1 MKLDPKK
8 DFRDLARF
16 NKIMFIITSQGFGYL
31 FDKTK
36 FLRKKK
42 AKELANPKRLRKT
55 LEKLGPTFIKL
66 GQILSVRPDL
76 LPKEYITELGSLQD
90 KVPQFPFEKA
100 EKLIEKE
107 LHKPISKLFKDFN
120 KEPIASASI
129 SQVYKAKLPNGQIVA
144 VKVQRPDVKETMK
157 TDIEIMTY
165 IAQLLEKHFVKI
177 RKYSPVGI
185 VEEFKDWTHD
195 ELDFR
200 IESKNAKRFYNNF
213 KGYDN
218 VKIPKVYDKY
228 STKHVLTLE
237 FINGIELH
245 NLGKVKNKKGYNIKE
260 IMKNGFDAILTQVFI
275 HGFFHADP
283 HPGNI
288 LVLEGN
294 KISFIDFGIV
304 GHFDNY
310 LKQKSMELFYHTMQC
325 DIDSIVDTFLEMG
338 AVGVDKTD
346 INAFREDVSRIIE
359 PLQGHTLKETKFTH
373 ILEEI
378 LDLALE
384 HHIKPPVDLALFGK
398 TIVELEGIGLEYV
411 PNFKLIDSARPFI
424 EKLIKKNIK
433 ISKMAKDL
441 MKNMAKYGKLFKE
454 LPDQLSSALR
464 KIQSGTVKVDIEDTD
479 IKRLATD
486 IDKSSNRL
494 TYGLIITA
502 FLITGALLVNVGE
515 PVYYGFPVPS
525 ILCFITAFIFAI
537 ILFASIKQ
545 EGKD

>member
-8 DFRDLARF
+8 DIRDLARF
-16 NKIMFIITSQGFGYL
+16 NKIMFILTSQGFGYL
-31 FDKTK
+31 FDRTK
-36 FLRKKK
+36 FLKKK
-42 AKELANPKRLRKT
+42 QVKEHANPKRLRKT

-76 LPKEYITELGSLQD
+76 LPKEYIKELGSLQD
-90 KVPQFPFEKA
+90 EVPQFPFEKA
-100 EKLIEKE
+100 EKTIEKE
-107 LHKPISKLFKDFN
+107 LRKPINKLFKDFN

-129 SQVYKAKLPNGQIVA
+129 SQVYKAKLPNNKIVA

-165 IAQLLEKHFVKI
+165 VAKLLEKHFKKLK
-177 RKYSPVGI
+177 KYSPVGI

-195 ELDFR
+195 ELDFK
-200 IESKNAKRFYNNF
+200 IEAKNAKRFRKNF
-213 KGYDN
+213 RGYDN
-218 VKIPKVYDKY
+218 VKIPKVYDNY
-228 STKHVLTLE
+228 SSKHVLTLE
-237 FINGIELH
+237 FIDGIELH
-245 NLGKVKNKKGYNIKE
+245 KLNKIKHKKGYNIKE

-294 KISFIDFGIV
+294 KIGFIDFGIV

-310 LKQKSMELFYHTMQC
+310 LKQKSMELFYHVMQC

-338 AVGVDKTD
+338 AVGADKTD
-346 INAFREDVSRIIE
+346 INAFREDVNKIIE
-359 PLQGHTLKETKFTH
+359 PLKNHTLKETKFTH

-411 PNFKLIDSARPFI
+411 PNFKLIDNARPFI

-433 ISKMAKDL
+433 ISKMVKDL
-441 MKNMAKYGKLFKE
+441 MKNVAKYGKLFKE

-502 FLITGALLVNVGE
+502 FLITGALLVTVGE
-515 PVYYGFPVPS
+515 PVFYGFPVPS
-525 ILCFITAFIFAI
+525 ILCFIVAFIFAI
-537 ILFASIKQ
+537 MLFTSIEQ